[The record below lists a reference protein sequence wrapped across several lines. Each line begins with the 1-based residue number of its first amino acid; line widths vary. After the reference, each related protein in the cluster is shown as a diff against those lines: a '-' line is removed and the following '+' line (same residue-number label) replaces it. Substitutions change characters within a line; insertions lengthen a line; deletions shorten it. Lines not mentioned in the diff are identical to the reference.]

1 MGLIVANMG
10 IQALR
15 SMDPADVGKY
25 VQSLISLALLS
36 VSLRILW
43 VVDMI
48 LQVKKAVKKSQE
60 EKGDKNDTIDQDDP
74 NGFNDQPMDSKTV
87 VSFAIQ
93 VRFFCFLFVFVSIKR
108 CAMFVSWHYQFI
120 CHTLFLN
127 AILFPL
133 LL

>member
-93 VRFFCFLFVFVSIKR
+93 VRDFPFVLCLFCVCFL
-108 CAMFVSWHYQFI
+108 CQ
-120 CHTLFLN
+120 
-127 AILFPL
+127 
-133 LL
+133 